1 MVAGFPVFRKICKQ
15 SQLHLPTSLL
25 LRTACQTN
33 PYFSW
38 LSLPAFR
45 RLSGRNFGATLT
57 AQVCLHAQ
65 LYH

>member
-1 MVAGFPVFRKICKQ
+1 MVVWFPVVGKYGKQ
-15 SQLHLPTSLL
+15 SQLHLPTSLR
-25 LRTACQTN
+25 LRMARQTN

-45 RLSGRNFGATLT
+45 RLSGRNFGATPT
-57 AQVCLHAQ
+57 AQGCLHAQ